1 MNSLKGLLCPDL
13 YCCYSDNLSKGF
25 FWGKVPLKA
34 AKNVPVPFSHENIF
48 ALAAPLV
55 K

>member
-13 YCCYSDNLSKGF
+13 YCCYSDNLSKAF
-25 FWGKVPLKA
+25 FGVKSSFERRE
-34 AKNVPVPFSHENIF
+34 NVSVPFSHENIF